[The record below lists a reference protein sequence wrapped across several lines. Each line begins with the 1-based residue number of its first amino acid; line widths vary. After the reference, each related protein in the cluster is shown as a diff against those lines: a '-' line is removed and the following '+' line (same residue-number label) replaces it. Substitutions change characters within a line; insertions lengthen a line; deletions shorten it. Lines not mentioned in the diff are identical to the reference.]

1 MRKFFNKTEQRGTL
15 LVEAI
20 AMLGLIALVT
30 PTLYKKSAERLQEIQ
45 DINSASQ
52 ARTMN
57 DVIETLVS
65 THFLEIML
73 ETSSE
78 SESTIKIAYDD
89 DSSGASGEYFYK
101 GYSSFLPYGYKPDSI
116 RNYGTPQIYV
126 HRDGNTLVSYIVY
139 PYKVDPGKKRA
150 ARIASLVGAN
160 GGIITDRKE
169 AQGTGGA
176 WFLDSSMVED
186 LGISNSILTENSLIV
201 TANEPIENSTEDN
214 DKYLY
219 RTPPDD
225 PRDAFHNTMITDL
238 YMGGHEETNDGYKG
252 FEGFY
257 GIYNV
262 RKLMMH
268 SQCNREQQFSTN
280 FNSSMCTPDIADLY
294 IGKPHYNEE
303 PDSENARRYRN
314 NGAAWIYGNLTALN
328 EGFKI
333 TGSGSSTAE
342 MIFKPTYGDGSTAVE
357 GLYDIVYATGDVS
370 GTNAEVKLIGEFVSA
385 QKEGTTHTFMVAGS
399 ADDSSSTD
407 PMFLGVAEGE
417 QHSIKVGSKQGSN
430 VYIAEKGGSV
440 YINASDD
447 SSSSMIHSDTH
458 INSGGGL
465 LYMGPDEGGWLT
477 AGGSDH
483 DSSYVNILKEGGSL
497 FTVGETDAEQAMIYA
512 DFGGSSGTG
521 SSTVSLHGKR
531 FQVFADNHGMSSGV
545 SAGGASANGLTA
557 VDGFTAVT
565 TKFTDILGSTYLGS
579 EAMTD
584 VSENH
589 GDGVYSRGGWTL
601 GVAGSAWVDQTLWA
615 RKAWLRDAGM
625 ANLHAGYKN
634 MADFTAHPKT
644 AWLNVYGESSGVGGG
659 RVVIRDPNKIT
670 TENQDSYGDGLDV
683 MFLASSGV
691 AVLSD
696 TEGAWVQLDHGVTH
710 VGSLYNNFRADASDS
725 TGVSGS
731 SYIMGGVGVNMYT
744 YDISASSKVD
754 IQNGALKLYG
764 HNLAGVENR
773 IEANAS
779 KFGIK
784 TSSTVYD
791 EVEDSQFYADADV
804 VRTRY
809 VDFEV
814 QKGSNSSTVFGVY
827 PDAVANSSANVEI
840 DGSLHV
846 TGNDI
851 IHIASGSHNTAKED
865 SSRAMF
871 EIDPDYVR
879 VLAKDSAGQFI
890 SNGDDNFALL
900 TIASHDTQGSS
911 LVDEMA
917 DTSIY
922 IRRGAIELE
931 KSNSSAVGG
940 RVEADAGYG
949 YIKANR
955 LVSNADM
962 VVPDVGGTAA
972 DARYDQYMVN
982 PAYTSVMHDI
992 KLTTRGNARLSDIL
1006 PDYVLKGVYNVSNDY
1021 VEGGG
1026 RRVAV
1031 NENQEWADPYLGNIY
1046 FPMCPPKY
1054 VGLATVVPIS
1064 FQIGKAGHAMPVD
1077 SANHKWQIIEG
1088 DKQANILKA
1097 AASTNGGLVYPTMEE
1112 VKSLNWNAIYQ
1123 SSDTFSQF
1131 VATNDFKLEGWFW
1144 GLTAESDEYGSAKA
1158 SLSWSGTDNVG
1169 KYTDMDGSSY
1179 TVAEPLYF
1187 QEGTFLKTSLK
1198 PKDDKYWEARM
1209 GFIYNTR
1216 FWDGLGSGIDGTD
1229 NILSNNTQ
1237 NGGGNPTGGA
1247 VLSGYVWNLFP
1258 VVTNTL
1264 EGHATVY
1271 CYFKRSEFDPQ
1282 HVLQYNP
1289 EATGYSNIDKAT
1301 VSSGSEYLQR
1311 LDDPTLKYNEIW

>member
-57 DVIETLVS
+57 DVIETLIS
-65 THFLEIML
+65 THFLEIMQ
-73 ETSSE
+73 ETSTE
-78 SESTIKIAYDD
+78 SDPTIRIAYDD
-89 DSSGASGEYFYK
+89 DSSGVSGEYFHK
-101 GYSSFLPYGYKPDSI
+101 GYSSFLPYGYKPNSI
-116 RNYGTPQIYV
+116 RNYGSPEIYV
-126 HRDGNTLVSYIVY
+126 HRDGDTLVSYIVY
-139 PYKVDPGKKRA
+139 PHKVDPGKKRA

-186 LGISNSILTENSLIV
+186 LGISDSVLTENSLVI

-219 RTPPDD
+219 RVPPDED
-225 PRDAFHNTMITDL
+225 DDAFHNTMITDL
-238 YMGGHEETNDGYKG
+238 FMGGHEEKAQGLEPYGY
-252 FEGFY
+252 GFY

-262 RKLMMH
+262 RKLMLH
-268 SQCNREQQFSTN
+268 SRCTRTQQREGN

-294 IGKPHYNEE
+294 IGKPDYTDGN
-303 PDSENARRYRN
+303 DAIYRN

-328 EGFKI
+328 EGFKVTG
-333 TGSGSSTAE
+333 TGSTTAE
-342 MIFKPTYGDGSTAVE
+342 MIFKPTYDDGSSTTE
-357 GLYDIVYATGDVS
+357 GLYDVVYATGDIS
-370 GTNAEVKLIGEFVSA
+370 GTNAEVKLIGEFVRA

-399 ADDSSSTD
+399 ADDSTSTD

-497 FTVGETDAEQAMIYA
+497 FTVGETDDEQAMIYA

-521 SSTVSLHGKR
+521 SSMVSLHGKR

-565 TKFTDILGSTYLGS
+565 TKFTDILGSTYMGS

-584 VSENH
+584 ASENH

-625 ANLHAGYKN
+625 ANLHAGYRN
-634 MADFTAHPKT
+634 MADYEAKPKT

-659 RVVIRDPNKIT
+659 RVVIRDPNKVLP
-670 TENQDSYGDGLDV
+670 ENENSYGDGLDV

-710 VGSLYNNFRADASDS
+710 VGSLYSNFRADASDS
-725 TGVSGS
+725 TMVSGS
-731 SYIMGGVGVNMYT
+731 SYIMGGVGVEMYT
-744 YDISASSKVD
+744 HDTSNSSKVD

-784 TSSTVYD
+784 TSSTVSD
-791 EVEDSQFYADADV
+791 EIEDSQFYADGEV
-804 VRTRY
+804 IRTRY

-814 QKGSNSSTVFGVY
+814 QNSSHSSTVFGVY
-827 PDAVANSSANVEI
+827 PDANIDGSANVEI

-890 SNGDDNFALL
+890 LNGDDNFALL

-931 KSNSSAVGG
+931 KSHSSIVGG
-940 RVEADAGYG
+940 GEADAGYG

-955 LVSNADM
+955 FVSNVD
-962 VVPDVGGTAA
+962 VDVPDVGGTAA
-972 DARYDQYMVN
+972 DTRYDKYMVN

-1031 NENQEWADPYLGNIY
+1031 NEDQEWADPYLGNIY

-1077 SANHKWQIIEG
+1077 SANHKWEIKEG
-1088 DKQANILKA
+1088 YKQADILRA
-1097 AASTNGGLVYPTMEE
+1097 ANADGRKGLIYPTMEE

-1131 VATNDFKLEGWFW
+1131 VATNDFKTEGWFW
-1144 GLTAESDEYGSAKA
+1144 GLRAESDEDGSAAA

-1169 KYTDMDGSSY
+1169 IYTDTNNSSY
-1179 TVAEPLYF
+1179 AVAEPLYF
-1187 QEGTFLKTSLK
+1187 QDGTFLKTSLK
-1198 PKDDKYWEARM
+1198 PSDDDKYWEARM
-1209 GFIYNTR
+1209 GFIYNTSK
-1216 FWDGLGSGIDGTD
+1216 FWSGLGSGISGED

-1237 NGGGNPTGGA
+1237 NGGGNTEGGA
-1247 VLSGYVWNLFP
+1247 KMTGYVWNLFP
-1258 VVTNTL
+1258 VMTNTL

-1289 EATGYSNIDKAT
+1289 EAGGYDHSKKET
-1301 VSSGSEYLQR
+1301 VSSSSEYLQR
-1311 LDDPTLKYNEIW
+1311 LNDPSLKYNDMW